1 MRRAILLLLLLSLAL
16 SLVLTAVVVHLRS
29 RVATLPDGT
38 RIEFLGTA
46 VGRAEFTTEKSWHK
60 LARKVLPPS
69 LARRIPPAS
78 RGSCSSGSNSVTFY
92 FRVTAPNGAAI
103 ASAPW
108 SGYSTE
114 DETGFRYNAEGSS
127 CSFGG
132 GGSTIYG
139 LIVRGYPR
147 RQSSLAL
154 HFQDAQGAS
163 MATLQLPNP
172 VRGPFPEWQPQ
183 ALPQTQTN
191 GPVTLTLLSLRA
203 GGNAQWHSVRPKWT
217 ITASEPAWNRAKVRS
232 ATFSDATGNEG
243 QDLSR
248 RESAWQARALVFRE
262 RPEDFAAAE
271 RLVVT
276 NLSIPV
282 VGGFVPVDQSLER
295 NGVKLTALVLAGP
308 GHFCI
313 TNGVHRGMAPGL
325 SNSRSTSSQGTNTVE
340 SWGSSLPFM
349 LVEAKNLQPDDEIL
363 LRLLDDQGREI
374 KLGDTGGYDVTANGG
389 RLYKRTFTALDDAKS
404 LTLELLVN
412 RPLIFEF
419 MVNPAEVQP
428 APAPPTQQ

>member
-1 MRRAILLLLLLSLAL
+1 MRRAILLLLLLSLTFG
-16 SLVLTAVVVHLRS
+16 LVLAAVVVRQRS
-29 RVATLPDGT
+29 RAATLPDGT
-38 RIEFLGTA
+38 RIEFLDTA
-46 VGRAEFTTEKSWHK
+46 VGRAQFTTEKSWHK
-60 LARKVLPPS
+60 LARKTLPAA
-69 LARRIPPAS
+69 LGRRIPPAS
-78 RGSCSSGSNSVTFY
+78 SGSCSSGSNSVTFY

-103 ASAPW
+103 TSAPW

-114 DETGFRYNAEGSS
+114 DETGFRYNAEGSL
-127 CSFGG
+127 CSFAS

-139 LIVRGYPR
+139 LILRSYPR
-147 RQSSLAL
+147 RQSSLAF

-172 VRGPFPEWQPQ
+172 VRGPFPQWQPQ
-183 ALPQTQTN
+183 ALPQTQTI

-203 GGNAQWHSVRPKWT
+203 QSNAQWHSVRPKWA
-217 ITASEPAWNRAKVRS
+217 ITASAPAWDRAKVRS
-232 ATFSDATGNEG
+232 TTFSDATGNEG

-248 RESAWQARALVFRE
+248 LESAWQARALVFRE

-282 VGGFVPVDQSLER
+282 VGGFVSVDQSLER
-295 NGVKLTALVLAGP
+295 NGVNLTALVLAGP
-308 GHFCI
+308 GQFCI

-340 SWGSSLPFM
+340 SWGSPLPFM
-349 LVEAKNLQPDDEIL
+349 LVEAKNMQPDDEIL
-363 LRLLDDQGREI
+363 LRLLDDKGREI
-374 KLGDTGGYDVTANGG
+374 KLGDTSGYDGTANGG
-389 RLYKRTFTALDDAKS
+389 RLYKRTFTPSDDAKS
-404 LTLELLVN
+404 LTLEILVN

-419 MVNPAEVQP
+419 LINPADIQP
-428 APAPPTQQ
+428 DESLQLKQ